1 MKSTKEASYWCH
13 KAIWRGLVQQH
24 GKWASNREI
33 WPFFFRLRRKRHKS
47 SPSYFDYWLELKS
60 ARAGRIVV
68 IDHNRV
74 LSMRNNQWQKHH
86 MKDQVTKSNDG
97 VFSCFLRSKNRCMTT
112 GFVGMLGTRGPQ
124 RGWCVARNSAK
135 NMGTSATFHYL
146 RITTTLGR
154 TCTCLT
160 AESTAKNYK

>member
-1 MKSTKEASYWCH
+1 MARGTQIAKS
-13 KAIWRGLVQQH
+13 G
-24 GKWASNREI
+24 
-33 WPFFFRLRRKRHKS
+33 PFFFVSDERGTNPPRLI
-47 SPSYFDYWLELKS
+47 LITGAELKS

-112 GFVGMLGTRGPQ
+112 GVVGMLGTRGPQ

-160 AESTAKNYK
+160 AESTAKNYTR